1 MERLLKRIPEG
12 RPLALLMDVDDTI
25 TPSTRPMGEAMR
37 GALLGLHD
45 AGLQLAFV
53 SGGSVEQMWGQVSLQ
68 LPRDHVLLGT
78 SGSHAVRVR
87 SQGGEADREE
97 LFNHGFSARERA
109 DILAALEAL
118 IERYAVRP
126 DTDRQDQLQD
136 RGCQFTLSALGR
148 NAPDARKRAFDPDG
162 SRRKEW
168 VAFLEQRLGAGRF
181 SLRVGGTSSIDIT
194 AQGVDKGSGVLE
206 LLGRLGWRAQDC
218 LYFGDRFEETGN
230 DTPVLG
236 VMDCVAVRSPDETLA
251 HFQAL
256 LRR

>member
-1 MERLLKRIPEG
+1 MRRLLKKLPPG

-25 TPSTRPMGEAMR
+25 APSTRPIEEAMR
-37 GALLGLHD
+37 AALLGLLD
-45 AGLQLAFV
+45 SGTKLAFV

-68 LPRDHVLLGT
+68 LPRAHVLLGT
-78 SGSHAVRVR
+78 SGSHAVRVHAD
-87 SQGGEADREE
+87 GEELRREE
-97 LFNHGFSARERA
+97 LFNHGFTEADRA

-118 IERYAVRP
+118 IARFSIVP

-148 NAPDARKRAFDPDG
+148 NAPEGRKRAFDPDG
-162 SRRKEW
+162 GRRKEW
-168 VAFLEQRLGAGRF
+168 VGFLEQRLGADRF

-194 AQGVDKGSGVLE
+194 AKGVDKGSGTAE
-206 LLGRLGWRAQDC
+206 LLQRLGWRAEDC

-236 VMDCVAVRSPDETLA
+236 TMDCVAVSSPAETLA
-251 HFQAL
+251 HFKAL
-256 LRR
+256 LAR